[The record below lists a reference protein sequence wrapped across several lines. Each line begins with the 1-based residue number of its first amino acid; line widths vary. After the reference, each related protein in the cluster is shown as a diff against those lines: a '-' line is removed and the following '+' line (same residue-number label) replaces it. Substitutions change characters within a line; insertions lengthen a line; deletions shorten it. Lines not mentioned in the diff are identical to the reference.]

1 MERLEKVRLQRDESL
16 TNLICFYGLWQSASQ
31 VDEGL
36 EILPNDA
43 EKKSSGILTEIS
55 KTVLK
60 QKHAIKGLF
69 YFSRKLPTG
78 KYEKFTLT
86 ELKDIKT
93 LVHCTLA
100 TPTHEI
106 ASEGIPLL
114 VNKKIEHKFSDGVV
128 YKGNVISVVPGFP
141 HWYNVKYE
149 NDSAVYAYNLFED
162 YKNGDLKIIIDS

>member
-1 MERLEKVRLQRDESL
+1 M
-16 TNLICFYGLWQSASQ
+16 
-31 VDEGL
+31 
-36 EILPNDA
+36 
-43 EKKSSGILTEIS
+43 
-55 KTVLK
+55 K

-69 YFSRKLPTG
+69 NFSRKLPTG

-86 ELKDIKT
+86 ELKDNLLT

-141 HWYNVKYE
+141 HWYNVQYE

-162 YKNGDLKIIIDS
+162 YKNGDLKIKLSLTVRTWIVCCKYSCTYSSQHILSFCR

>member
-1 MERLEKVRLQRDESL
+1 M
-16 TNLICFYGLWQSASQ
+16 
-31 VDEGL
+31 
-36 EILPNDA
+36 
-43 EKKSSGILTEIS
+43 
-55 KTVLK
+55 K

-69 YFSRKLPTG
+69 NFSRKLPTG
-78 KYEKFTLT
+78 KYEKCTLT
-86 ELKDIKT
+86 ELKDNLLT

-114 VNKKIEHKFSDGVV
+114 VNKKIKHKFSDGVV